1 MAKTKDYP
9 ILKKPIQSGRKDEPL
24 NKLCIEVE
32 HQKGGWSCLTGEY
45 SVSGVYVVLTPC
57 RYENGIFSTF
67 INGQMHTM
75 GYKILLKE
83 MGRKSQ
89 KQIDLAADLIIPYA
103 QQIADYYSEGKHEA
117 VYKFI
122 KKVYSSN
129 K

>member
-1 MAKTKDYP
+1 
-9 ILKKPIQSGRKDEPL
+9 
-24 NKLCIEVE
+24 
-32 HQKGGWSCLTGEY
+32 
-45 SVSGVYVVLTPC
+45 
-57 RYENGIFSTF
+57 
-67 INGQMHTM
+67 M

-117 VYKFI
+117 VYNFI